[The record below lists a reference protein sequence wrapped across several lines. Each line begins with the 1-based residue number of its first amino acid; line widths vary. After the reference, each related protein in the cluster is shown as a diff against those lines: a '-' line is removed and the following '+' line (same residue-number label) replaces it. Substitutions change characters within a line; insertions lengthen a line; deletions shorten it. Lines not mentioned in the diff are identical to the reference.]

1 MLLTRARYETVIW
14 VPEGDP
20 RDPTRSPAEFDA
32 IARFLMECGAL
43 AVPDALPEER
53 TDPAPTL
60 LDYDAGLP
68 LI

>member
-1 MLLTRARYETVIW
+1 VLLTRARYETVIW

-20 RDPTRSPAEFDA
+20 RDTTRSPAEFDA

-43 AVPDALPEER
+43 AVPDAPPEER

-60 LDYDAGLP
+60 LDYNAESEPD
-68 LI
+68 